1 MVSEVSAMTD
11 EPRAALLV
19 VDIQKDF
26 CAGGALAAPG
36 GVEIIPAV
44 NRHVA
49 DASSRGIP
57 VYATRDW
64 HPPRTS
70 HFKEYG
76 GEWPP
81 HCVQGTAGAQFHPD
95 LRLPPDAIIV
105 NKGDDPVRHGYSAF
119 DGHTSDGKALLDDLR
134 DRRIT
139 RVYVAGIATDY
150 CVRESALDALK
161 AGLEVRVLPD
171 AIAGIDVRPGDAQRA
186 LDEISAAG
194 AQIVPSLDAER
205 V

>member
-1 MVSEVSAMTD
+1 MTN

-49 DASSRGIP
+49 AASTRGMP

-64 HPPRTS
+64 HPVRTT

-76 GEWPP
+76 GNWPP
-81 HCVQGTAGAQFHPD
+81 HCVQGTTGAQFHPA
-95 LRLPPDAIIV
+95 LKLPPDAIIV
-105 NKGDDPVRHGYSAF
+105 NKGDDPERHGYSAF
-119 DGHTSDGKALLDDLR
+119 EGHTSEGKTLLDDLR
-134 DRRIT
+134 ARHIT

-150 CVRESALDALK
+150 CVRQSALDALR

-171 AIAGIDVRPGDAQRA
+171 AIAGIDVRPGDARRA

-194 AQIVPSLDAER
+194 AELVSTLDAER

>member
-1 MVSEVSAMTD
+1 MMVDRTS
-11 EPRAALLV
+11 ALLV

-26 CAGGALAAPG
+26 CAGGALPAPG
-36 GVEIIPAV
+36 GADVIPAV
-44 NRHVA
+44 NRHLA
-49 DASSRGIP
+49 DARSREMP

-76 GEWPP
+76 GVWPP

-95 LRLPPDAIIV
+95 LKLPPDAIVV
-105 NKGDDPVRHGYSAF
+105 NKGDDPQRHGYSAF
-119 DGHTSDGKALLDDLR
+119 DGHTSAGKTLLDDLR
-134 DRRIT
+134 DRHIT
-139 RVYVAGIATDY
+139 RVYVMGIATDY
-150 CVRESALDALK
+150 CVRESALDALR
-161 AGLEVRVLPD
+161 AGLEVRVLTD

-194 AQIVPSLDAER
+194 AHIVPTLDG
-205 V
+205 

>member
-1 MVSEVSAMTD
+1 MT
-11 EPRAALLV
+11 EGPRAALLV
-19 VDIQKDF
+19 VDIQRDF

-36 GVEIIPAV
+36 SVEIIPAV

-64 HPPRTS
+64 HPAVTS
-70 HFKEYG
+70 HFKAYG
-76 GEWPP
+76 GDWPP

-95 LRLPPDAIIV
+95 LKLPPDAIIV
-105 NKGDDPVRHGYSAF
+105 NKGDDPQRHGYSAF
-119 DGHTSDGKALLDDLR
+119 DGHTSAGKALLDDLR

-150 CVRESALDALK
+150 CVRESALDALR

-194 AQIVPSLDAER
+194 AQIVSSLDAER

>member
-1 MVSEVSAMTD
+1 MTD

-49 DASSRGIP
+49 TAITRGMP

-64 HPPRTS
+64 HPVRTT
-70 HFKEYG
+70 HFKDYG
-76 GEWPP
+76 GNWPP
-81 HCVQGTAGAQFHPD
+81 HCVQGTAGAQFHPA
-95 LRLPPDAIIV
+95 LKLPPDAIIV
-105 NKGDDPVRHGYSAF
+105 NKGDDPQRHGYSAF
-119 DGHTSDGKALLDDLR
+119 EGHTSAGKTLLEDLR

-150 CVRESALDALK
+150 CVRQSALDALR

-194 AQIVPSLDAER
+194 AELVPTLDAER

>member
-1 MVSEVSAMTD
+1 MTD
-11 EPRAALLV
+11 ELKAALLV

-44 NRHVA
+44 NRHVV
-49 DASSRGIP
+49 DASRRGIP

-70 HFKEYG
+70 HFTAYG
-76 GEWPP
+76 GDWPP
-81 HCVQGTAGAQFHPD
+81 HCVQGTSGAEFHPE
-95 LRLPPDAIIV
+95 LKLPPDAIIV
-105 NKGDDPVRHGYSAF
+105 NKGDDPRRHGYSAF
-119 DGHTSDGKALLDDLR
+119 DGHTTAGKTLLDDLR
-134 DRRIT
+134 DRHIT

-150 CVRESALDALK
+150 CVRESALDALR

-186 LDEISAAG
+186 LDEIAAAG
-194 AQIVPSLDAER
+194 AQIVPGLDAEP

>member
-1 MVSEVSAMTD
+1 MVSEISAMTD

-49 DASSRGIP
+49 AASTRGMP

-64 HPPRTS
+64 HPVRTT

-76 GEWPP
+76 GNWPP
-81 HCVQGTAGAQFHPD
+81 HCVQGTAGAQFHPA
-95 LRLPPDAIIV
+95 LKLPPDAIIV
-105 NKGDDPVRHGYSAF
+105 NKGDDPERHGYSAF
-119 DGHTSDGKALLDDLR
+119 EGHTSEGKTLLDDLR
-134 DRRIT
+134 DRHIT

-150 CVRESALDALK
+150 CVRQSALDALR

-194 AQIVPSLDAER
+194 AELVPTLDAER

>member
-1 MVSEVSAMTD
+1 MTD
-11 EPRAALLV
+11 ELKAALLV
-19 VDIQKDF
+19 VDTHKDF

-49 DASSRGIP
+49 DAGARGMP

-64 HPPRTS
+64 HPVRTT
-70 HFKEYG
+70 HFTEYG
-76 GEWPP
+76 GNWPP
-81 HCVQGTAGAQFHPD
+81 HCVQGTAGAQFHPA
-95 LRLPPDAIIV
+95 LQLPPDAIIV
-105 NKGDDPVRHGYSAF
+105 NKGDDPQRHGYSAF
-119 DGHTSDGKALLDDLR
+119 EGHTSEGKTLLEDLR
-134 DRRIT
+134 ARHIT

-150 CVRESALDALK
+150 CVRQSALDALR

-194 AQIVPSLDAER
+194 AELVPTLDAER